1 MDAAFHIRPFAF
13 DRIFPAVETARDS
26 DDPAALRAHIAVLEA
41 EAALAD
47 VARDAAL
54 GAARDAGFAAGLAA
68 ARSDRQA
75 AMLAAIDALHATI
88 EDVDSR
94 LEAIAEA
101 TTREAVVL
109 VEVAAELLAART
121 PATLAIDDAIGRVL
135 RQVARG
141 QEIEVR
147 VHPELVDEVERLV
160 AVRQAGDRRRLAIG
174 VTGDATL
181 PVGDSHIHW
190 DRGGVLL
197 DAAQRSEAVRAALAL
212 ALPG

>member
-26 DDPAALRAHIAVLEA
+26 DDPAANPASR
-41 EAALAD
+41 
-47 VARDAAL
+47 
-54 GAARDAGFAAGLAA
+54 
-68 ARSDRQA
+68 
-75 AMLAAIDALHATI
+75 AAIDALHATI

-181 PVGDSHIHW
+181 AVGDSHIHW

>member
-47 VARDAAL
+47 VARDAA
-54 GAARDAGFAAGLAA
+54 RDAGFAAGLAA
-68 ARSDRQA
+68 ARADRQA
-75 AMLAAIDALHATI
+75 AMLAAIDAMHATI

-147 VHPELVDEVERLV
+147 VHPDLVDEVERLV